1 MCVDKDNKMKL
12 NIDEVKMMSLEQL
25 VLSGCYEKSTMVNA
39 LTRRG
44 VLTKK
49 EAAEIIDK
57 LKISS
62 TRFNSE
68 YHGSAGI

>member
-1 MCVDKDNKMKL
+1 MKL
-12 NIDEVKMMSLEQL
+12 KIEDVKMMSLEQL

-49 EAAEIIDK
+49 EAVEVIDK
-57 LKISS
+57 LRHSS
-62 TRFNSE
+62 ARFNLE
-68 YHGSAGI
+68 CHESAGV